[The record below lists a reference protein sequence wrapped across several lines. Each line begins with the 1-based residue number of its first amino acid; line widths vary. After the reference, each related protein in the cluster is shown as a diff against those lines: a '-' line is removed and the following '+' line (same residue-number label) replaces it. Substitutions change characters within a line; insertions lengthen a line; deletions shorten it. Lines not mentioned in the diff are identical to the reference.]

1 MKEKV
6 NLPNYYFDLSV
17 DQQAFINALLEDK
30 SSVKIEQLKTI
41 YKKAS
46 NSFNELSMTFDKIDS
61 IMEET

>member
-1 MKEKV
+1 MKEKI